1 MLYNIFI
8 KYGPISS
15 LRILRDSQT
24 KQSRGFGF
32 ASFYNQNDAAN
43 AKNKL
48 LKKVFFIYLELEES
62 FS

>member
-8 KYGPISS
+8 KFGPISS

-32 ASFYNQNDAAN
+32 VSFYNQNDAAN
-43 AKNKL
+43 AKNSL
-48 LKKVFFIYLELEES
+48 NHTIIL
-62 FS
+62 